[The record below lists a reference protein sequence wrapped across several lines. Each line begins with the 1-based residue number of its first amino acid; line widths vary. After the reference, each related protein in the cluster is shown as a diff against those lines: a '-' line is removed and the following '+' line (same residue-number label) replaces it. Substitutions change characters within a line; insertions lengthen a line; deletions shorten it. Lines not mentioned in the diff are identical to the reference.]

1 MQSNRKDHDE
11 PGWQK
16 IVLGVSGGIAA
27 YKTPELVRRLRE
39 RGADVRVAMTEAAK
53 AFITPLSL
61 QAVSGYPVS
70 DSLLDP
76 AAEAAM
82 GHIELGKWA
91 DLVILAP
98 ATADLIARV
107 AAGMANDLVSTICL
121 ATPAP
126 IAVLPAM
133 NQQMYRAAA
142 TQHNL
147 DVLASRGMLIWGPD
161 SGSQA
166 CGDVGPGRM
175 LDPLTIVDMAAAH
188 FSPVNDLQHL
198 NIMITAGPTREP
210 LDPVRYISNHSS
222 GKMGFAIAAAAA
234 RRGANVTLVSGPVA
248 LPTPPFVQRIDV
260 MTALEMEAAVQAAV
274 QKQHIFI
281 GCAAVADYRAAAVAS
296 EKIKKQATQGDEL
309 TVKMVKNPD
318 IVAGVAALKDKR
330 PYVVGF
336 AAETNN
342 VEEYAR
348 QKRIRKNLDLIC
360 ANDVSLSTQ
369 GFNSDSNALHLFWQD
384 GDKAL
389 PLERKALLGQLLL
402 DEIVTRYDEK
412 IDVKILDPRV
422 GQQFPL
428 PTYATSGSAGLDL
441 RACLDDAVELAPGAT
456 TLVPTGLAIHI
467 ADPSLAA
474 VMLPRSGL
482 GHKHG
487 IVLGNLVGLI
497 DSDYQGQLMVS
508 IWNRGQDSFTIE
520 PGERIAQMVFVP
532 VVQAEFNLVEE
543 FEATDRGEGGFGH
556 SGRK

>member
-1 MQSNRKDHDE
+1 MTGIAGK
-11 PGWQK
+11 K

-27 YKTPELVRRLRE
+27 YKTPDLVRRLRE

-53 AFITPLSL
+53 AFISPMSL

-91 DLVILAP
+91 DLVMLVP

-107 AAGMANDLVSTICL
+107 AAGMANDLVTTICL

-126 IAVLPAM
+126 IAVVPAM
-133 NQQMYRAAA
+133 NQQMYRNLA

-147 DVLASRGMLIWGPD
+147 NVLAERGMMIWGPD

-175 LDPLTIVDMAAAH
+175 LDPLVLVDMAVAH

-210 LDPVRYISNHSS
+210 LDPVRYITNHSS

-234 RRGANVTLVSGPVA
+234 ARGAHVTLVSGPVS
-248 LPTPPFVQRIDV
+248 LPTPAGVERIDV
-260 MTALEMEAAVQAAV
+260 TTALEMEAAVQARA
-274 QKQHIFI
+274 QQQQIFI
-281 GCAAVADYRAAAVAS
+281 GCAAVADYRAAAVAD
-296 EKIKKQATQGDEL
+296 EKIKKQGDEL
-309 TVKMVKNPD
+309 VIKMVKNPD
-318 IVAGVAALKDKR
+318 IVAGVAALKNQR

-348 QKRIRKNLDLIC
+348 QKRVRKNLDLIC
-360 ANDVSLSTQ
+360 ANDVSQVGQ

-384 GDKAL
+384 GEITL
-389 PLERKALLGQLLL
+389 PLERKSLLGHRLL

-412 IDVKILDPRV
+412 
-422 GQQFPL
+422 
-428 PTYATSGSAGLDL
+428 
-441 RACLDDAVELAPGAT
+441 
-456 TLVPTGLAIHI
+456 
-467 ADPSLAA
+467 
-474 VMLPRSGL
+474 
-482 GHKHG
+482 
-487 IVLGNLVGLI
+487 
-497 DSDYQGQLMVS
+497 
-508 IWNRGQDSFTIE
+508 NR
-520 PGERIAQMVFVP
+520 R
-532 VVQAEFNLVEE
+532 
-543 FEATDRGEGGFGH
+543 
-556 SGRK
+556 

>member
-1 MQSNRKDHDE
+1 MTGIAGK
-11 PGWQK
+11 K

-27 YKTPELVRRLRE
+27 YKTPDLVRRLRE

-53 AFITPLSL
+53 AFIPPMSL

-91 DLVILAP
+91 DLVMLVP

-107 AAGMANDLVSTICL
+107 AAGMANDLVTTICL

-126 IAVLPAM
+126 IAVVPAM
-133 NQQMYRAAA
+133 NQQMYRNLA

-147 DVLASRGMLIWGPD
+147 SVLADRGMMIWGPD

-175 LDPLTIVDMAAAH
+175 LDPLVLVDMAVAH

-210 LDPVRYISNHSS
+210 LDPVRYITNHSS

-234 RRGANVTLVSGPVA
+234 ARGAHVTLVSGPVS
-248 LPTPPFVQRIDV
+248 LPTPAGVERIDV
-260 MTALEMEAAVQAAV
+260 TTALEMEAAVQARA
-274 QKQHIFI
+274 QQQQIFI
-281 GCAAVADYRAAAVAS
+281 GCAAVADYRAAAVAD
-296 EKIKKQATQGDEL
+296 EKIKKQGDEL
-309 TVKMVKNPD
+309 VIKMVKNPD
-318 IVAGVAALKDKR
+318 IVAGVAALKNQR

-348 QKRIRKNLDLIC
+348 QKRVRKNLDLIC
-360 ANDVSLSTQ
+360 ANDVSQAGQ
-369 GFNSDSNALHLFWQD
+369 GFNSDSNALHLYWQD
-384 GDKAL
+384 GELAL
-389 PLERKALLGQLLL
+389 PLERKALLGQQLL

-412 IDVKILDPRV
+412 
-422 GQQFPL
+422 
-428 PTYATSGSAGLDL
+428 
-441 RACLDDAVELAPGAT
+441 
-456 TLVPTGLAIHI
+456 
-467 ADPSLAA
+467 
-474 VMLPRSGL
+474 
-482 GHKHG
+482 
-487 IVLGNLVGLI
+487 
-497 DSDYQGQLMVS
+497 
-508 IWNRGQDSFTIE
+508 NR
-520 PGERIAQMVFVP
+520 R
-532 VVQAEFNLVEE
+532 
-543 FEATDRGEGGFGH
+543 
-556 SGRK
+556 

>member
-1 MQSNRKDHDE
+1 MMSLAGK
-11 PGWQK
+11 K

-27 YKTPELVRRLRE
+27 YKTPDLVRRLRE
-39 RGADVRVAMTEAAK
+39 RGADVRVAITEGGK

-107 AAGMANDLVSTICL
+107 AAGMANDLVTTICL

-126 IAVLPAM
+126 VAVVPAM
-133 NQQMYRAAA
+133 NQQMYRNAA

-147 DVLASRGMLIWGPD
+147 DTLASRGLLIWGPD

-188 FSPVNDLQHL
+188 FSPVNGRMLDPLAIVAHALQWAAPVNDLQHL

-210 LDPVRYISNHSS
+210 LDPVRYITNHSS

-234 RRGANVTLVSGPVA
+234 KRGANVTLVSGPVS
-248 LPTPPFVQRIDV
+248 LTTPAFVQRIDV
-260 MTALEMEAAVQAAV
+260 TTALEMEAAVQAHA
-274 QKQHIFI
+274 QQQHIFI
-281 GCAAVADYRAAAVAS
+281 GCAAVADYRAETIADA
-296 EKIKKQATQGDEL
+296 KIKKQGDEL
-309 TVKMVKNPD
+309 TIKMVKNPD
-318 IVAGVAALKDKR
+318 IVAGVAALKTHR

-348 QKRIRKNLDLIC
+348 QKRTRKNLDLIC

-384 GDKAL
+384 GDKVL
-389 PLERKALLGQLLL
+389 PLERKELLGQHLL

-412 IDVKILDPRV
+412 
-422 GQQFPL
+422 
-428 PTYATSGSAGLDL
+428 
-441 RACLDDAVELAPGAT
+441 
-456 TLVPTGLAIHI
+456 
-467 ADPSLAA
+467 
-474 VMLPRSGL
+474 
-482 GHKHG
+482 
-487 IVLGNLVGLI
+487 
-497 DSDYQGQLMVS
+497 
-508 IWNRGQDSFTIE
+508 NR
-520 PGERIAQMVFVP
+520 R
-532 VVQAEFNLVEE
+532 
-543 FEATDRGEGGFGH
+543 
-556 SGRK
+556 

>member
-1 MQSNRKDHDE
+1 MISLAGK
-11 PGWQK
+11 K

-39 RGADVRVAMTEAAK
+39 RGADVRVAMTDAAK

-121 ATPAP
+121 ATAAP
-126 IAVLPAM
+126 VAVVPAM
-133 NQQMYRAAA
+133 NQQMYRATA

-147 DVLASRGMLIWGPD
+147 ATLSERGLLIWGPD

-175 LDPLTIVDMAAAH
+175 LDPLTLVEMAAAH

-198 NIMITAGPTREP
+198 RIMITAGPTREP

-234 RRGANVTLVSGPVA
+234 RRGAKVTLVSGPVN
-248 LPTPPFVQRIDV
+248 LPTPPGVQRIDV
-260 MTALEMEAAVQAAV
+260 TTALEMEAAVQARAP
-274 QKQHIFI
+274 QQHIFV
-281 GCAAVADYRAAAVAS
+281 GCAAVADYRAATVAD
-296 EKIKKQATQGDEL
+296 EKIKKQGDEITL
-309 TVKMVKNPD
+309 KMVKNPD
-318 IVAGVAALKDKR
+318 IVAGVAALKIDR

-348 QKRIRKNLDLIC
+348 QKRARKNLDLIC
-360 ANDVSLSTQ
+360 ANDVSQQNQ
-369 GFNSDSNALHLFWQD
+369 GFNSDSNALHLFWQE
-384 GDKAL
+384 GDKVLAL
-389 PLERKALLGQLLL
+389 ARKELLGQQLLN
-402 DEIVTRYDEK
+402 EIVTRYDEK
-412 IDVKILDPRV
+412 
-422 GQQFPL
+422 
-428 PTYATSGSAGLDL
+428 
-441 RACLDDAVELAPGAT
+441 
-456 TLVPTGLAIHI
+456 
-467 ADPSLAA
+467 
-474 VMLPRSGL
+474 
-482 GHKHG
+482 
-487 IVLGNLVGLI
+487 
-497 DSDYQGQLMVS
+497 
-508 IWNRGQDSFTIE
+508 NR
-520 PGERIAQMVFVP
+520 R
-532 VVQAEFNLVEE
+532 
-543 FEATDRGEGGFGH
+543 
-556 SGRK
+556 